1 MNKEKMEVE
10 EARNNAHQAASLQST
25 QGAKKLLTCTAI
37 FLAQCPHPT
46 EKQGLSAWLQ
56 LDQPRVQRDQP
67 RTQCHAVRRHSVKDN
82 I

>member
-25 QGAKKLLTCTAI
+25 QAAKKLLTSTAI
-37 FLAQCPHPT
+37 FLAHTLPKSKAYLPGSSLTH
-46 EKQGLSAWLQ
+46 
-56 LDQPRVQRDQP
+56 QPRA
-67 RTQCHAVRRHSVKDN
+67 QCHAVRRHSVKDN